1 MSNDGLCP
9 NHMSNGGSCPNNIC
23 PVVVLCPNNIC
34 LLVTWIQF
42 INIYIYIYI
51 YMFINET
58 LVNPSLLNSEVIL
71 K

>member
-1 MSNDGLCP
+1 
-9 NHMSNGGSCPNNIC
+9 MSNGSSCPNGIC

-42 INIYIYIYI
+42 INIYIYIY
-51 YMFINET
+51 MFINET

>member
-1 MSNDGLCP
+1 
-9 NHMSNGGSCPNNIC
+9 MSNGSSCPNGIC

-42 INIYIYIYI
+42 INIYIY
-51 YMFINET
+51 MCVCVCVCVFINET